1 MKGRHLKHSSLL
13 IALLIISI
21 QFNYG
26 GPPFNTDDPQPV
38 DYRHWEYYV
47 SSINNHQAGAWSGTA
62 PHFEIN
68 YGAIHNVQIHLLLP
82 LNYTSFRGQSA
93 AFGFADTEF
102 GIKYRFVQET
112 EKSPQVG
119 IFPILE
125 IPTIQNSEFS
135 DGKLKVFLPVW
146 VQKSWGKLT
155 SYGGAGY
162 WINHG
167 ANNKNWF
174 FAGWQMQYDFSK
186 TVTLGGELYYHSAD
200 ADDSYSTEGFNLGG
214 SINPSEKFHI
224 IFSAGH
230 TLAKDNTF
238 TSYLGILWTI

>member
-1 MKGRHLKHSSLL
+1 MNGRHLRHFALL
-13 IALLIISI
+13 FALLIINI

-38 DYRHWEYYV
+38 DFGHWEYYV

-82 LNYTSFRGQSA
+82 LNYASFRGQSA

-112 EKSPQVG
+112 ENSPQVG

-125 IPTIQNSEFS
+125 IPTVQNSEFS
-135 DGKLKVFLPVW
+135 DGKLK
-146 VQKSWGKLT
+146 
-155 SYGGAGY
+155 
-162 WINHG
+162 
-167 ANNKNWF
+167 
-174 FAGWQMQYDFSK
+174 
-186 TVTLGGELYYHSAD
+186 
-200 ADDSYSTEGFNLGG
+200 
-214 SINPSEKFHI
+214 
-224 IFSAGH
+224 
-230 TLAKDNTF
+230 
-238 TSYLGILWTI
+238 